1 MDSIVEGLE
10 SIDVAE
16 SRGFKI
22 CWHGIQCEFAQKMC
36 NRKRNNIKSKSS
48 KMAAFVPKLN

>member
-1 MDSIVEGLE
+1 MEGLE

-48 KMAAFVPKLN
+48 EMAAFVPKLN